1 MEYLRDP
8 DAIYRR
14 SFAIIREE
22 AALDG
27 LPPDIAAIAI
37 RLMHASGMTDLAG
50 DLRFDPVIGQAAR
63 AALAAGAAVL
73 ADCEMARSAIIA
85 RLLPPATEIVCTL
98 NDPAV
103 PALAARHG
111 TTRSAAAV
119 RLWLPR
125 LEGSVVVIG
134 NAPTALFS
142 LLERLDEGAPRPAAI
157 IAMPVGFVGAR
168 ESKAELAANPRGVP
182 FVTLLGR
189 RGGAAMA
196 GAALNAIVADA
207 APLSVPGRAP

>member
-1 MEYLRDP
+1 VDYLRDP

-27 LPPDIAAIAI
+27 LPGDIEAIAI
-37 RLMHASGMTDLAG
+37 RLMHASGMTDLAR
-50 DLRFDPVIGQAAR
+50 DLRFDARVGDAVR
-63 AALAAGAAVL
+63 AALAAGAPVF
-73 ADCEMARSAIIA
+73 ADCEMAKAAIIA
-85 RLLPPATEIVCTL
+85 RLLPPRTEIICTL
-98 NDPAV
+98 NDAAV
-103 PALAARHG
+103 PALAAHHG

-125 LEGSVVVIG
+125 LQGSVVVIG

-142 LLERLDEGAPRPAAI
+142 LLERLDEGAPRPAAV
-157 IAMPVGFVGAR
+157 IALPVGFVGAQ

-189 RGGAAMA
+189 RGGSAMA
-196 GAALNAIVADA
+196 GAAFNAIVADA
-207 APLSVPGRAP
+207 AT

>member
-1 MEYLRDP
+1 VDYLRDP
-8 DAIYRR
+8 QAIYRR

-22 AALDG
+22 AALGG
-27 LPPDIAAIAI
+27 LPADIAAIAV
-37 RLMHASGMTDLAG
+37 RLMHASGMTDLAR
-50 DLRFDPVIGQAAR
+50 DLRFDARAGDAVR
-63 AALAAGAAVL
+63 AALASGAPVFT
-73 ADCEMARSAIIA
+73 DCEMAKAAIIA
-85 RLLPPATEIVCTL
+85 RLLPAATEIICTL

-103 PALAARHG
+103 PALAAQHG

-125 LEGSVVVIG
+125 LAGSIVVIG

-142 LLERLDEGAPRPAAI
+142 LIERLDEGAPRPAAI
-157 IAMPVGFVGAR
+157 IAMPVGFVGAA

-189 RGGAAMA
+189 RGGSAMA
-196 GAALNAIVADA
+196 GAALNAIVADGE
-207 APLSVPGRAP
+207 P